1 MKKVARLGPK
11 AFEQA
16 AGFLRVTDGDNPLD
30 QSALHPESYP
40 VVEKILSQL
49 QLDVS
54 KVLDNKEQLQSL
66 DITQFTD
73 NDIGEITIKDIIK
86 ELAKPSRDPR
96 PAFKTASFAEGVNTM
111 ADLIPGMILE
121 GVVSNVAN
129 FGAFVDIGV
138 HQDGLVH
145 ISSITDKFI
154 SDPREVVKA
163 GEVVKVK
170 VVEVDVA
177 RKRISLTMRLEEQ
190 VSVQTSKPV
199 SAKSDGNHGNNKV
212 INQENGRNKQSKPP
226 VKHNKSKSKKV
237 DNAAMGNAFADAFA
251 KLKK

>member
-1 MKKVARLGPK
+1 
-11 AFEQA
+11 
-16 AGFLRVTDGDNPLD
+16 
-30 QSALHPESYP
+30 
-40 VVEKILSQL
+40 VVEKILSL
-49 QLDVS
+49 LKLDVN
-54 KVLDNKEQLQSL
+54 KVLNNYEQLQSL
-66 DITQFTD
+66 DIAQLTD
-73 NDIGEITIKDIIK
+73 SDTGEMTIKDIIK
-86 ELAKPSRDPR
+86 ELTKPSRDPR

-111 ADLIPGMILE
+111 EDLTPGMILE

-154 SDPREVVKA
+154 SDPREIVKA

-177 RKRISLTMRLEEQ
+177 RKRISLTMRLDEAI
-190 VSVQTSKPV
+190 SGQTSRV
-199 SAKSDGNHGNNKV
+199 TSTKSDGKQSNNKMKSYENNRN
-212 INQENGRNKQSKPP
+212 NQGKAQVR
-226 VKHNKSKSKKV
+226 HNKSKSKKV
-237 DNAAMGNAFADAFA
+237 DNAVMGNAFADAFA